1 MTTADSST
9 SPSDKTITEH
19 ELEQCQRAN
28 QTGRTPVV
36 FVHGLWLLP
45 NSWDRWAK
53 LFEDNSYVALT
64 PGGRTTR
71 DGRGGRRAP
80 RGVHRQVDRPGRRPL
95 RDHHVPTPG
104 KPLFQAAT
112 ANLNPW
118 TEAKVDTHTPDRGR
132 C

>member
-1 MTTADSST
+1 MTTADSSA
-9 SPSDKTITEH
+9 SPSDQTITEH

-53 LFEDNSYVALT
+53 LFEDRGYAALT
-64 PGGRTTR
+64 PAGPTT
-71 DGRGGRRAP
+71 P
-80 RGVHRQVDRPGRRPL
+80 RPSRRPPSTS
-95 RDHHVPTPG
+95 RCSPASRSARSPTTS
-104 KPLFQAAT
+104 KRSSAAWT
-112 ANLNPW
+112 ASRRSS
-118 TEAKVDTHTPDRGR
+118 ATPSAG